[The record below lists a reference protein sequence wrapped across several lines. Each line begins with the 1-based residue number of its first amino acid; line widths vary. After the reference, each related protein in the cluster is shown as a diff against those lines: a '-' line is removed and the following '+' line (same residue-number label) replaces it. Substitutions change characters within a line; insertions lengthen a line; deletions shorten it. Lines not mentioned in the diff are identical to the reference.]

1 MRQEKQLLLDDIKD
15 KITGSNGFILTRYGK
30 INPNLSAQFRFDLM
44 KSGGDF
50 EVIRKTI
57 LMKAAEAAGLTLD
70 RAMLEGHIGVV
81 FSTQDL
87 LETAKTVFKF
97 KESNEDMM
105 EVVGGRFEGQL
116 YSAKDLEALSKLP
129 SKPEMQAQLLGLL
142 EAVPSQLLGVI
153 DALLSSTVN
162 ILDNKTPQQ

>member
-1 MRQEKQLLLDDIKD
+1 MRPEKQLLLEDIRD
-15 KITGSNGFILTRYGK
+15 KISASKGFILTRYGR
-30 INPNLSAQFRFDLM
+30 INPNLASQFRFDLM

-57 LMKAAEAAGLTLD
+57 LMKAANAAGVTIDKGL
-70 RAMLEGHIGVV
+70 LEGHIGVV

-97 KESNEDMM
+97 KEANEDMM

-116 YSAKDLEALSKLP
+116 YSAKDMEALSKLP
-129 SKPEMQAQLLGLL
+129 SKSEMQAQLLGLF
-142 EAVPSQLLGVI
+142 EAVPSQLLGVF
-153 DALLSSTVN
+153 DALLSSPLHC
-162 ILDNKTPQQ
+162 IDNKTNK

>member
-1 MRQEKQLLLDDIKD
+1 MRPEKQLLLEDIRD
-15 KITGSNGFILTRYGK
+15 KISASKGFILTRYGR
-30 INPNLSAQFRFDLM
+30 INPNLASQFRFDLM

-57 LMKAAEAAGLTLD
+57 LMKAANAAGVTIDKGL
-70 RAMLEGHIGVV
+70 LEGHIGVV

-97 KESNEDMM
+97 KEANEDMM

-116 YSAKDLEALSKLP
+116 YSAKDMEALSKLP
-129 SKPEMQAQLLGLL
+129 SKSEMQSQLLGLF
-142 EAVPSQLLGVI
+142 EAVPSQLLGVF
-153 DALLSSTVN
+153 DALLSSPLHC
-162 ILDNKTPQQ
+162 IDNKTNK